1 MWIIFKVFT
10 EFVTILLP
18 FCVWFFG
25 PGHMWDLRPP
35 TPPPGIK
42 PTPLALEGKVL
53 TTGPPGKSPR
63 VHFKASSFSS
73 GSFMGFS
80 GDTHTHCRGHHRCL
94 DAGTSIS
101 AEQLTVACNSSC
113 RPWPS
118 IGTTPLASFASPLQ
132 GVLLAR
138 TRENCA
144 LHGGPLPVTSK
155 VTPLT
160 WHQCKRGYFL
170 LLWSHR
176 LLWSASTRRLPQ
188 SCVNEM
194 TLNCLSLSLM
204 EHFIPDQ
211 PGGKWNSQNINF
223 VQRNPY
229 CHHQFPLSFLIFPV
243 LLTDWGF
250 PCGSS
255 GKDPPCLQCER
266 PGFDP
271 WVGEILW
278 RRKGQPIPVFSPEES
293 HGQRSLADYSPWGPK
308 ELDTTE

>member
-25 PGHMWDLRPP
+25 PGHMGDLRPP
-35 TPPPGIK
+35 PRPGIK

-80 GDTHTHCRGHHRCL
+80 GDTHTHCRGHRRCL

-101 AEQLTVACNSSC
+101 AEQLTVACNSSR

-160 WHQCKRGYFL
+160 
-170 LLWSHR
+170 
-176 LLWSASTRRLPQ
+176 
-188 SCVNEM
+188 
-194 TLNCLSLSLM
+194 
-204 EHFIPDQ
+204 
-211 PGGKWNSQNINF
+211 
-223 VQRNPY
+223 
-229 CHHQFPLSFLIFPV
+229 
-243 LLTDWGF
+243 
-250 PCGSS
+250 
-255 GKDPPCLQCER
+255 
-266 PGFDP
+266 
-271 WVGEILW
+271 
-278 RRKGQPIPVFSPEES
+278 
-293 HGQRSLADYSPWGPK
+293 
-308 ELDTTE
+308 